1 VTAEP
6 RIAAGRR
13 AAPTRAPSGASI
25 HIPDPGA
32 TSRTR
37 RRYRRIAPFYDAMEI
52 LAERRFRPWRRR
64 LWSLAQGPRILEVG
78 VGTGKNMPF
87 YPAAAQVVAIDLT
100 PAMLARARRRAEA
113 LGLHVEL
120 RQGDVQALDFADG
133 SRR

>member
-1 VTAEP
+1 
-6 RIAAGRR
+6 
-13 AAPTRAPSGASI
+13 
-25 HIPDPGA
+25 
-32 TSRTR
+32 
-37 RRYRRIAPFYDAMEI
+37 MEI